1 MGSTVT
7 LPDGT
12 ILRVEQD
19 LVDVTA
25 LSRPNPSWGYI
36 DPAGHA
42 HQWYVG
48 EHVAPLAYGPELRY
62 HLPTTELVQV
72 GTTVYE
78 DDDEETPIY
87 ERRCVLCGAKVEA
100 GTASDETRQY
110 IMGLR
115 RVYINDQL
123 ATQEEVA
130 ALMRAHGLLGE
141 S

>member
-1 MGSTVT
+1 MGSTAT

-12 ILRVEQD
+12 RVRVEQE
-19 LVDVTA
+19 LIEVTA
-25 LSRPNPSWGYI
+25 LSRPDPSWGYI

-48 EHVAPLAYGPELRY
+48 ERVAPLAYNPELRY

-100 GTASDETRQY
+100 GGKSNETRQY
-110 IMGLR
+110 IRGLR
-115 RVYINDQL
+115 RVYINDQP
-123 ATQEEVA
+123 ATQGELD
-130 ALMRAHGLLGE
+130 ALLRAQGLLGK
-141 S
+141 